1 MKMNFKAKLHYDFM
15 TDQEHLVVRTD
26 NGYLHSMVITTL
38 AGPHETIQPL
48 MTQDSRE
55 FIQAIMDA
63 GWKAGL
69 KPAGYEDASREL
81 TATKYHLEDMRV
93 LAKVKK

>member
-1 MKMNFKAKLHYDFM
+1 MKFEAYIQRGDYGRGMSLGI
-15 TDQEHLVVRTD
+15 TIGVGCVRP
-26 NGYLHSMVITTL
+26 MVISKIHD
-38 AGPHETIQPL
+38 GEEIEP
-48 MTQDSRE
+48 
-55 FIQAIMDA
+55 FIEGKNNVTNFVQAVMDA

-81 TATKYHLEDMRV
+81 TATKFHLEDMRL